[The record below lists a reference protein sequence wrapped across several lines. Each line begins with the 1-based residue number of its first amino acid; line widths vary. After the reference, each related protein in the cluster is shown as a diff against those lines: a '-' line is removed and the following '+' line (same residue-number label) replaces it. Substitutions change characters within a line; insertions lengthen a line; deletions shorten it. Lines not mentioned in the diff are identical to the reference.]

1 MSICFSK
8 KKLVRSIWHNW
19 SKKLNLVKTYFF
31 LFLFNCHDLIV
42 KGQVTV
48 FCLTHSLQGVGSDK
62 IQYVFHK
69 KHVFKYST
77 FVSTLCFEQYI
88 FQIGSDGRLSC
99 PFLFFHFS
107 LFYFKLIC
115 FHSFILFLFFNPTKV
130 FYFLS
135 NMLEIVM
142 EV

>member
-31 LFLFNCHDLIV
+31 LFLFNCYDLIV
-42 KGQVTV
+42 KSLFFVWPIHFRVLGQIK
-48 FCLTHSLQGVGSDK
+48 FSMFFIRNMSLNTEHLSQ
-62 IQYVFHK
+62 H
-69 KHVFKYST
+69 
-77 FVSTLCFEQYI
+77 FVLNSI
-88 FQIGSDGRLSC
+88 FFRLDQMEDY
-99 PFLFFHFS
+99 PVLILFFHFS
-107 LFYFKLIC
+107 LFYFKLIY

-130 FYFLS
+130 YYFLS